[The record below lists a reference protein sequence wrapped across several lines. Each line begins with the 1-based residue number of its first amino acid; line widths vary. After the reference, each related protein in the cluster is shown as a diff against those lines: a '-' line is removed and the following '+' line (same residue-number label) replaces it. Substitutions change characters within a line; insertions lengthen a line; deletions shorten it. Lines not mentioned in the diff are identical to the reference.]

1 MATPGEKDL
10 CAMDNPPTQTA
21 EQRNG
26 SRQLDKDSGTLI
38 DKLWSYYEELI
49 FFTRLASL
57 GLNHVFEPAAMCL
70 SPASMEGKTVI
81 VTGATSGIG
90 LETAKELARRKA
102 RVILAC
108 RNVEK
113 ANAVAQEILDE
124 TKQAV
129 VVKKLVLNSFESV
142 RNFCEDINNTESRL
156 DVLINNAGTVNVSK
170 NIVLTKDGYEDC
182 MQANHLSPV
191 LMSLLLLDKLKK
203 TAPSRIINVSS
214 DSHTIGD
221 VSCFEARCRGRNLRI
236 RTPMAIYGS
245 SKLAM
250 CLFTIG
256 LAEKLK
262 GTGVTVNSLHPGLV
276 RTPIASHGSLVR
288 KVVFNTAAY
297 VKGKTA
303 FEGAQT
309 TIRMAVDPSLEEIT
323 GEYFDECVPARRR
336 YRNPLLKD
344 RALVEE
350 IFRVSLKLVNF
361 DEKQL
366 NTIVGKQ

>member
-1 MATPGEKDL
+1 MDHTPSK
-10 CAMDNPPTQTA
+10 AA
-21 EQRNG
+21 EQRDV
-26 SRQLDKDSGTLI
+26 SRQLDEYSGTLI
-38 DKLWSYYEELI
+38 DKLWAYYEELI

-57 GLNHVFEPAAMCL
+57 GLNHVFEPAAMCQ
-70 SPASMEGKTVI
+70 SQASMEGKTVI

-90 LETAKELARRKA
+90 LKTAKELARRKA

-113 ANAVAQEILDE
+113 ANSIAQKIQDD

-142 RNFCEDINNTESRL
+142 RSFCEDINRTEPRL
-156 DVLINNAGTVNVSK
+156 DVLINNAGMVNISRD
-170 NIVLTKDGYEDC
+170 IVLTKDGYEDC

-191 LMSLLLLDKLKK
+191 LISLLLLEKLKK
-203 TAPSRIINVSS
+203 SAPSRIINVSS
-214 DSHTIGD
+214 DSHTIGS
-221 VSCFEARCRGRNLRI
+221 VSCFEARARGRNLRI
-236 RTPMAIYGS
+236 RTPMAIYAS
-245 SKLAM
+245 TKLAM

-256 LAEKLK
+256 LAERLK

-276 RTPIASHGSLVR
+276 RTPIASHGSLAP
-288 KVVFNTAAY
+288 KVVFYTAAY
-297 VKGKTA
+297 LKGKSS

-309 TIRMAVDPSLEEIT
+309 TIRLAVDPSLEETT
-323 GEYFDECVPARRR
+323 GEYFDECAPAAER
-336 YRNPLLKD
+336 YRNPQLKD

-350 IFRVSLKLVNF
+350 VFRVSLKLVNF

-366 NTIVGKQ
+366 NSIVCAQ